1 MPSFT
6 ATKYPPQIQARLTN
20 ARPIGIFLLLS
31 CLALTLT
38 PVSAENPPAKKMP
51 APIVPIAAVTSAD
64 VTIFE
69 TYTGTTEAQR
79 QVDVRAQ
86 IEGILQS
93 RNYIEGDK
101 VEKGAPLFTI
111 DNRPYVAT
119 LKEAQATQ
127 AAAQATQNGA
137 QRDWARIN
145 TLFGKGVASVKD
157 RDDTQS
163 ALEVAQAAVKIA
175 EAKVT
180 AAQINVDY
188 TRINA
193 PIAGIVGRRSVAAG
207 NLIKVGDK
215 LAQIE
220 AIDPIQVVLTT
231 SADNPYARTNALNP
245 TPAQPVP
252 AELLAGHDFSTSVAG
267 VLNFRAVS
275 VDANTNSVTL
285 RGIFPNPTGRIKP
298 NEFVRVRLA
307 VAKLS
312 HAIVIPPTA
321 LTSGIRPGSFAVYT
335 VAADYKITQ
344 TPVELGPMSDEG
356 QVITSGLKA
365 GEQIVTDGLVKLR
378 PGITIEPFTPQ
389 SKS

>member
-1 MPSFT
+1 MPPFT
-6 ATKYPPQIQARLTN
+6 AQKYPPETQARPTIARLT
-20 ARPIGIFLLLS
+20 RIFLLLS
-31 CLALTLT
+31 CLAIALTS
-38 PVSAENPPAKKMP
+38 VRAETPPAKKMP
-51 APIVPIAAVTSAD
+51 APIVPVGIVKSTD

-69 TYTGTTEAQR
+69 TFTGTTQAHR

-86 IEGILQS
+86 IGGILQS
-93 RNYIEGDK
+93 RNYIEG
-101 VEKGAPLFTI
+101 EQIAKGAPLFTI
-111 DNRPYVAT
+111 DNRPYMAA

-127 AAAQATQNGA
+127 AAAQATLNSA

-157 RDDTQS
+157 RDDAQS

-175 EAKVT
+175 EAKVI

-207 NLIKVGDK
+207 NLINVGDK

-231 SADNPYARTNALNP
+231 SADNPYARTSALNP
-245 TPAQPVP
+245 TPAETVP
-252 AELLAGHDFSTSVAG
+252 AELLAGQDFSTPITG

-275 VDANTNSVTL
+275 VDANTNSITL
-285 RGIFPNPTGRIKP
+285 RGVFPNAAGTIKP

-307 VAKLS
+307 VAKLPE
-312 HAIVIPPTA
+312 ALVIPPTA
-321 LTSGIRPGSFAVYT
+321 LTSGIRPGSFAVYV
-335 VAADYKITQ
+335 VAADHKISL
-344 TPVELGPMSDEG
+344 TPVELGPVSDQG
-356 QVITSGLKA
+356 QVITSGLTA
-365 GEQIVTDGLVKLR
+365 GEHIVTDGLVKLR
-378 PGITIEPFTPQ
+378 PGIAIEPFKPER
-389 SKS
+389 K